1 MLILKIVRGVISLP
15 FLEVLILN
23 DLRLDQK
30 RKRRNLAYLGA
41 YTKGEGKSSWPFFAL
56 AIVTGHTRCKDLY
69 LQQLRPPLKET
80 LWWRGRSSENGYRL
94 REKRRRNALESFYLR
109 EPFSISH
116 YVSIR

>member
-1 MLILKIVRGVISLP
+1 MVYGWTKNGKDAICPTFGRTLKARANQAGL
-15 FLEVLILN
+15 FC
-23 DLRLDQK
+23 
-30 RKRRNLAYLGA
+30 
-41 YTKGEGKSSWPFFAL
+41 T